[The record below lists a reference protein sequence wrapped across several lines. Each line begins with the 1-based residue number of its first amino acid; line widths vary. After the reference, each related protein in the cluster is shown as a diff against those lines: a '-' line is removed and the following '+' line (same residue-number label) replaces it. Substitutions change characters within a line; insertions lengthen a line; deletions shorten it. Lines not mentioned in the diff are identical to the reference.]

1 MISRNLATLW
11 LSAVLITVI
20 SDCASHYYLFRSG
33 FIALRMTADHSP
45 AMLVGD
51 SGVSGL
57 NACGHAAVVSF
68 GRDTKVVYQN
78 GARADSSALKVGRKV
93 SAFIGE
99 DDIILESCPPMA
111 YATKVIVH

>member
-1 MISRNLATLW
+1 MITLA
-11 LSAVLITVI
+11 SA
-20 SDCASHYYLFRSG
+20 CASHYYLFRSG
-33 FIALRMTADHSP
+33 IIALRMTADHSP

-57 NACGHAAVVSF
+57 NACGHGAIVSF
-68 GRDTKVVYQN
+68 GGDTKVLYEN
-78 GARADSSALKVGRKV
+78 GARADTSALKVGSRV

-99 DDIILESCPPMA
+99 DDIILESCPPRA